1 MESGADN
8 SSDYD
13 TSTVIKGLEE
23 SQSKQKRTLWWKEE
37 NCPSLNKSMERR
49 RNPAVN
55 GVCDAACL
63 DLGEDNVPRQTV
75 TIFLQRI
82 GNKPITY
89 NNSSPPRNQAL
100 LSKRQVKYAADII
113 VTRDTEKLAI
123 PRR

>member
-1 MESGADN
+1 MRVIIQEKLVVGYWELVPMESGADN

-23 SQSKQKRTLWWKEE
+23 PQSKQKRTLWWKEE

-63 DLGEDNVPRQTV
+63 DLGEDTVPRQTV
-75 TIFLQRI
+75 TIFCKGLETSQSHTI
-82 GNKPITY
+82 IP
-89 NNSSPPRNQAL
+89 SPQ
-100 LSKRQVKYAADII
+100 
-113 VTRDTEKLAI
+113 
-123 PRR
+123 